1 MKIRLAILW
10 LATALG
16 AVAAPLGI
24 MVPAYFYPI
33 GNGDWNAMSNA
44 AGRVPLIAILNPDSG
59 PGAASD
65 ANYISAVASVRTAG
79 ARVVGYVHTSYATR
93 AWSQVTNDVNLYL
106 AFYSLD
112 GFFIDEM
119 TADANPAH
127 LSYYAAL
134 YQYIKSLNPR
144 FTVTGNPG
152 ASTVETYLE
161 QPVADQLMTF
171 EDESTNYPGYV
182 PSGWVTNHLA
192 RQFVQ
197 VAYGLTNPATMSNDV
212 TLAISRNAGWIF
224 FTDAD
229 LPNPYAAL
237 PAYWSNEVNLVQSLN
252 QAAPVTRIKL
262 TGLTN
267 QIPALNITGFSGAY
281 QIQTTSNFS
290 SWTDLQVFYLPAGTG
305 TVTDLTAT
313 NRPASFYRTRQ

>member
-1 MKIRLAILW
+1 MKARLAILW

-33 GNGDWNAMSNA
+33 GNSYWNSMSNA
-44 AGRVPLIAILNPDSG
+44 AGRVPLNAILNPDSG
-59 PGAASD
+59 PGTAPD
-65 ANYISAVASVRTAG
+65 ANYVFSVANVHTAG
-79 ARVVGYVHTSYATR
+79 GQVIGYVHTSYATR

-127 LSYYAAL
+127 LNYYAAL

-152 ASTVETYLE
+152 ASTVETYLQ
-161 QPVADQLMTF
+161 QPLADRLMTF
-171 EDESTNYPGYV
+171 EDEATNYPGYV
-182 PSGWVTNHLA
+182 PSSWVTNHLA
-192 RQFVQ
+192 RQFVH

-212 TLAISRNAGWIF
+212 TLALSRNAGWIF
-224 FTDAD
+224 FTDAN

-237 PAYWSNEVNLVQSLN
+237 PAYWTNEVNLVQSLN

-262 TGLTN
+262 TGITN
-267 QIPALNITGFSGAY
+267 QIPALIITGASGSY

-290 SWTDLQVFYLPAGTG
+290 TWTDLPVFYTPTGTS

-313 NRPASFYRTRQ
+313 NRPASFYRARQ